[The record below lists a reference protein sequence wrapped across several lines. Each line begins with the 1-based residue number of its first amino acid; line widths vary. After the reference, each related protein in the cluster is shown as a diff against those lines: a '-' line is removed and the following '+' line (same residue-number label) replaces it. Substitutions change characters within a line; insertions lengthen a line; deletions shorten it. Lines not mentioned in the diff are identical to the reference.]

1 MTSPPK
7 ANPDSLGSPP
17 KADVVRSERAQLALD
32 ELDAIASN
40 VERRFQEGRRVLS
53 FQEYLELFAAHPGR
67 YARDATRYV
76 RDMFDH
82 FGTRTVQRPWG
93 EAVRFRLF
101 DLPWEQTP
109 ASSLAPPPPR
119 PAEPGAAPNP
129 GGQASRYH
137 HRDFPLVGQEELQ
150 ADIYRSLSNFVQEGR
165 ANRLVLM
172 HGPNGSAKSTVA
184 ACILRALEHYST
196 LEEGALYRFH
206 WVFPS
211 RKTVRGA
218 IGFGG
223 EGRARASDGASYA
236 HLDDDQIDSR
246 LVIELRDHPLFLLP
260 IPERRALVERLWG
273 AAGEKSSLPEW
284 LMSGKL
290 SHKNQQVYEALLSSY
305 KGSLAETLRHV
316 QVERYFISRRYRVGA
331 VTVGPAVSVDAGE
344 RQITADRSLASLPT
358 ALQATTLFEAHGE
371 LIEAAGGVL
380 EFSDLL
386 KRPIDAFRYLQLTL
400 ETGEVQLQQQT
411 VQTNVVMIGSA
422 NEVHLAA
429 FREHHEFPSFRGRFE
444 LCRAPYLRSWLD
456 EQVIYDTQIA
466 PFANR
471 HVAPHATR
479 VAAQFAVLTRMR
491 QPEAK
496 RYPDAL
502 APIVS
507 SLTAVEK
514 LELFATGNPPERLDP
529 EQQKVLKAGI
539 RSIYNETGA
548 SVDFEGKSGVSPRE
562 IRTVLLDAAQSPDH
576 ACLSPFAVLAEL
588 DALCR
593 RTSEFDWLKEKQ
605 LAGGYHDHR
614 LFREVARTRLLDTIE
629 DEVRIASGLVEEV
642 RYAELFDRYIT
653 HVSVWVKGE
662 KIRNPHTGAFESP
675 DERMMREIE
684 GLLGVRQKN
693 EEYRRGLISTI
704 AAWAIDHPGE
714 KIVNH
719 VVFPQQL
726 KRIKDTVF
734 ADRRRGVAIVV
745 RDLVTLLHD
754 QKRLEK
760 PGVDLKEEGRRNAES
775 ALERLKGMGYCE
787 HCALDACS
795 AVLRARFA
803 ELVT

>member
-1 MTSPPK
+1 VTS
-7 ANPDSLGSPP
+7 SQSPQP
-17 KADVVRSERAQLALD
+17 GELRSSETTPNGGELALA
-32 ELDAIASN
+32 ELDRIALN
-40 VERRFQEGRRVLS
+40 MERRFQEGRRVLS
-53 FQEYLELFAAHPGR
+53 FQEYLELFATCPAR
-67 YARDATRYV
+67 FARDAARYV

-82 FGTRTVQRPWG
+82 FGTRVVHRPWG
-93 EAVRFRLF
+93 ELVRYNLF
-101 DLPWEQTP
+101 DLPWE
-109 ASSLAPPPPR
+109 APE
-119 PAEPGAAPNP
+119 AGA
-129 GGQASRYH
+129 RYQ
-137 HRDFPLVGQEELQ
+137 RREAALVGQEELQ
-150 ADIYRSLSNFVQEGR
+150 GEIYRCLSNFVQEGR

-196 LEEGALYRFH
+196 LPEGALYRFH

-223 EGRARASDGASYA
+223 DGKSASAGGSYA

-260 IPERRALVERLWG
+260 IPERRALVQRLYD
-273 AAGEKSSLPEW
+273 AAGDTSSPPEW

-290 SHKNQQVYEALLSSY
+290 SHKNQQVFEALLSSY

-331 VTVGPAVSVDAGE
+331 VTVGPALSIDAGE

-371 LIEAAGGVL
+371 LVEAAGGVL

-400 ETGEVQLQQQT
+400 ETGEVQLSQQT
-411 VQTNVVMIGSA
+411 VQTNVVMIGSC

-444 LCRAPYLRSWLD
+444 LVRAPYLKSWLD
-456 EQVIYDTQIA
+456 EEAIYDAQIA
-466 PFANR
+466 PFVTR

-479 VAAQFAVLTRMR
+479 VAAQFAVLTRMH

-507 SLTAVEK
+507 SLTAEEK

-529 EQQKVLKAGI
+529 DAQKVLRAGI
-539 RSIYNETGA
+539 RQIYNETVA
-548 SVDFEGKSGVSPRE
+548 NVDFEGRSGVSPRE

-576 ACLSPFAVLAEL
+576 ACLSPFAVLHEL
-588 DALCR
+588 DELCK
-593 RTSEFDWLKEKQ
+593 RTSEFDWLKEKP

-614 LFREVARTRLLDTIE
+614 LFRDAARRRLLDTIE
-629 DEVRIASGLVEEV
+629 EEMRVASGLVEEV
-642 RYAELFDRYIT
+642 RYGELFDRYIT
-653 HVSVWVKGE
+653 HVSTWVKGE
-662 KIRNPHTGAFESP
+662 KIRNPHTGSFDNA

-684 GLLGVRQKN
+684 TLLGVKQKN
-693 EEYRRGLISTI
+693 DEYRRGLISSI

-714 KIVNH
+714 KIVNA
-719 VVFPQQL
+719 VVFPQQM
-726 KRIKDTVF
+726 KRLRETFF
-734 ADRRRGVAIVV
+734 AERRKGVAHVV
-745 RDLVTLLHD
+745 RDLISLLRD
-754 QKRLEK
+754 QRKQESSW
-760 PGVDLKEEGRRNAES
+760 GDLHEEARKKARE
-775 ALERLKGMGYCE
+775 ALERLEGMGYCE
-787 HCALDACS
+787 HCALEAAS

>member
-1 MTSPPK
+1 M
-7 ANPDSLGSPP
+7 
-17 KADVVRSERAQLALD
+17 
-32 ELDAIASN
+32 
-40 VERRFQEGRRVLS
+40 ERRFQEGRRVLS
-53 FQEYLELFAAHPGR
+53 FQQYLELFANHPGR
-67 YARDATRYV
+67 FARDAARYV

-82 FGTRTVQRPWG
+82 FGTRTVHKPWG
-93 EAVRFRLF
+93 DLVRFRLF
-101 DLPWEQTP
+101 DQPWEGADGP
-109 ASSLAPPPPR
+109 A
-119 PAEPGAAPNP
+119 GGNP
-129 GGQASRYH
+129 YQQRE
-137 HRDFPLVGQEELQ
+137 FPLVGHEELQ
-150 ADIYRSLSNFVQEGR
+150 GEVYRSLCNFVQEGR

-184 ACILRALEHYST
+184 GCILRALEHYST

-223 EGRARASDGASYA
+223 EQRPGQPAPIRASEGESYA

-260 IPERRALVERLWG
+260 IPERRALIQRLYA
-273 AAGEKSSLPEW
+273 AAGEKESPPDW

-290 SHKNQQVYEALLSSY
+290 SHKNQQVFEALLASY

-331 VTVGPAVSVDAGE
+331 VTIGPALSVDAGE

-371 LIEAAGGVL
+371 LVEAAGGVL

-400 ETGEVQLQQQT
+400 ETGEVPLNQQT

-422 NEVHLAA
+422 NEIHLAA
-429 FREHHEFPSFRGRFE
+429 FREHPEFPSFRGRFE
-444 LCRAPYLRSWLD
+444 LVRAPYLMSYLD
-456 EQVIYDTQIA
+456 ERQIYDTQIA
-466 PFANR
+466 PIAGR

-496 RYPDAL
+496 RYHDAL

-514 LELFATGNPPERLDP
+514 MDLYATGNPPERLDP
-529 EQQKVLKAGI
+529 EAQKVLRAGI
-539 RSIYNETGA
+539 RQIHEETA
-548 SVDFEGKSGVSPRE
+548 STPDFEGRSGVSPRE

-588 DALCR
+588 DELCK
-593 RTSEFDWLKEKQ
+593 RTAEFDWLKEKQ

-614 LFREVARTRLLDTIE
+614 LFREVVRSRLLDTIE
-629 DEVRIASGLVEEV
+629 DEVRAASGLVEEV
-642 RYAELFDRYIT
+642 RYTELFDRYIT
-653 HVSVWVKGE
+653 HVSTWVKGE
-662 KIRNPHTGAFESP
+662 KIRNAHTGAFENP
-675 DERMMREIE
+675 DERMIREIE
-684 GLLGVRQKN
+684 GLLGVKQKN
-693 EEYRRGLISTI
+693 DEYRKGLISTI
-704 AAWAIDHPGE
+704 AAWAIDHPGQ
-714 KIVNH
+714 KIVNS
-719 VVFPQQL
+719 VVFPQQI
-726 KRIKDTVF
+726 KRLRETVF
-734 ADRRRGVAIVV
+734 AERRKGVAIVV
-745 RDLVTLLHD
+745 RDLVSLLRD
-754 QKRLEK
+754 KRQEDSGFK
-760 PGVDLKEEGRRNAES
+760 DLHEEARKNARS

-787 HCALDACS
+787 ACALDAAS